1 MNTNMYDNPIVQD
14 NIARLRRFGYE
25 VIEPD
30 SGYLAC
36 GDTGRGKMPSP
47 ESLLWYILKETA
59 YEKDMKGIKLC
70 VTAGPTR
77 EAIDPVRFISNN
89 STGKMGYAIARMAM
103 LRGADVTLVSGKV
116 DVPPVPFVNII
127 NVISA
132 QDMYDAVTRS

>member
-1 MNTNMYDNPIVQD
+1 MK
-14 NIARLRRFGYE
+14 LF
-25 VIEPD
+25 EPD

-77 EAIDPVRFISNN
+77 EAID
-89 STGKMGYAIARMAM
+89 
-103 LRGADVTLVSGKV
+103 L
-116 DVPPVPFVNII
+116 
-127 NVISA
+127 
-132 QDMYDAVTRS
+132 